1 MGKDVYYI
9 TTPIYYPNADPH
21 IGHGY
26 TSVAADFLARY
37 HRLRGEEVVLLTGTD
52 EHGLNLQRRAEA
64 AGKDPQTW
72 VDEMAPRWRE
82 VWAGL
87 DIAYDDYIR
96 TTEPRHEKAVQRLLT
111 AVHENGRDDIYLGTY
126 EGLYCVSC
134 EAYYTED
141 ELVDGMCPIHG
152 TPVEHVKEENYF
164 FRLSAYADRLLE
176 HYERRREAVQPETRR
191 NEVLSLIRGGLQD
204 FSISRTNF
212 RWGIPLPW
220 DPKHVCYVWFD
231 ALTNYIT
238 AAGYGTDEARFSRIW
253 PANVHLIGKDILRF
267 HAVYWPAMLMAGG
280 VEPPEQVWAHG
291 FLTVG
296 GQKMSK
302 TNATGI
308 HPFELVDHFGVDS
321 YRYFFIREIQ
331 FGQDGSFSWES
342 MVDRHN
348 ADLANGLG
356 NLASRILA
364 MLAASFDGVVPETE
378 AEGVEDDLP
387 AVTADVTR
395 RYDEHM
401 AELAL
406 TQALAAVWEIVGRAN
421 GYLVERQPWTLAKDE
436 ARRAEL
442 AGILYASAETL
453 RILAIL
459 IVPIMPGAATRL
471 WQQLGIEE
479 PLEAQRLPHAAAWGG
494 LRPGTKTVKGDALF
508 PRLDS

>member
-1 MGKDVYYI
+1 M
-9 TTPIYYPNADPH
+9 
-21 IGHGY
+21 
-26 TSVAADFLARY
+26 
-37 HRLRGEEVVLLTGTD
+37 
-52 EHGLNLQRRAEA
+52 
-64 AGKDPQTW
+64 DPQTW
-72 VDEMAPRWRE
+72 VDEMAPKWKE
-82 VWAGL
+82 VWARL

-152 TPVEHVKEENYF
+152 TPVERMVEENYF

-176 HYERRREAVQPETRR
+176 HYERHPKAVQPETRR

-204 FSISRTNF
+204 FSISRTTF

-220 DPKHVCYVWFD
+220 DPNHVCYVWFD

-238 AAGYGTDEARFSRIW
+238 AAGYGTDEARFARVW

-308 HPFELVDHFGVDS
+308 HPFELTDHFGVDS
-321 YRYFFIREIQ
+321 YRYFFLREIQ

-342 MVDRHN
+342 MVERHN

-356 NLASRILA
+356 NLVSRILA
-364 MLAASFDGVVPETE
+364 MLGTSFDGVVPEPA

-387 AVTADVTR
+387 ALTADVVPPVR
-395 RYDEHM
+395 RPHDRARAHPGAGGRVGDRRPSERLPGRAPAVDAGQGRGPPGRARRHPVRVGRDPPDPRGPDPPDH
-401 AELAL
+401 ARRRG
-406 TQALAAVWEIVGRAN
+406 AAVGAARDRGA
-421 GYLVERQPWTLAKDE
+421 
-436 ARRAEL
+436 ARRAAAA
-442 AGILYASAETL
+442 AGCRLGRSAAGDQDREG
-453 RILAIL
+453 RRP
-459 IVPIMPGAATRL
+459 VPSARLLSEGSRRHVSRATHLLNFRSRAVDDARAR
-471 WQQLGIEE
+471 
-479 PLEAQRLPHAAAWGG
+479 PLEIFE
-494 LRPGTKTVKGDALF
+494 PGSRIGRDG
-508 PRLDS
+508 

>member
-1 MGKDVYYI
+1 V
-9 TTPIYYPNADPH
+9 
-21 IGHGY
+21 
-26 TSVAADFLARY
+26 
-37 HRLRGEEVVLLTGTD
+37 
-52 EHGLNLQRRAEA
+52 
-64 AGKDPQTW
+64 DPQTW
-72 VDEMAPRWRE
+72 VDEMAPLWRD
-82 VWAGL
+82 VWAKL
-87 DIAYDDYIR
+87 EIAYDDYIR

-152 TPVEHVKEENYF
+152 TPVERMVEENYF
-164 FRLSAYADRLLE
+164 FRLSAYAERLLE
-176 HYERRREAVQPETRR
+176 HYERHPKAVQPETRR

-204 FSISRTNF
+204 FSISRTTF

-220 DPKHVCYVWFD
+220 DPNHVCYVWFD

-238 AAGYGTDEARFSRIW
+238 AAGYGTDEARFARVW
-253 PANVHLIGKDILRF
+253 PANDHLIGKDILRF

-308 HPFELVDHFGVDS
+308 HPFELTDHFGVDS
-321 YRYFFIREIQ
+321 YRYFFLREIQ

-342 MVDRHN
+342 MVERHN

-356 NLASRILA
+356 NLVSRILA
-364 MLAASFDGVVPETE
+364 MLGTSFDGVVPEPV

-387 AVTADVTR
+387 AVTADVVR
-395 RYDEHM
+395 RYDQHM

-406 TQALAAVWEIVGRAN
+406 TQALAVVWEIVGRAN
-421 GYLVERQPWTLAKDE
+421 GYLVERQPWTLTKDE
-436 ARRAEL
+436 ARRDEL

-459 IVPIMPGAATRL
+459 IRPIMPGAAARL
-471 WQQLGIEE
+471 WEQLGIME
-479 PLEAQRLPHAAAWGG
+479 PLDAQRLPEAAVWGG
-494 LRPGTKTVKGDALF
+494 LRPGTKTAKGDALF